1 MKTQHHPV
9 ILTAFALFNTLMM
22 ITTANA
28 SDPAYRIE
36 YDTPISISCELTNQ
50 TTNSK
55 IVMVAI
61 PLSIKFEGSVANLDA
76 VDIEFLSLGQ
86 KLKFIDF
93 LPKTTT
99 STDIAGPIHVET
111 TSQKESTLK
120 ARLAGEGI
128 IKDLNSSASA
138 EATKHSLTGTKITF
152 DQLPPRQMLVASGFR
167 NRGYGVFFK
176 LKPSSQNLI
185 EGQHYF
191 ICLFEVHP
199 MWRGECIE
207 AKFSPKSSRSWGSN
221 DKKYI
226 IGLHLKNDSE
236 AKLIVEAATPTIS
249 KYYSEVLQSVNE
261 LHQVRSALLF
271 PYFGLGTKAAEIA
284 KRIAEP
290 KKRYDD
296 VLVKIQNMNSTAR
309 SQKGQ

>member
-1 MKTQHHPV
+1 
-9 ILTAFALFNTLMM
+9 
-22 ITTANA
+22 
-28 SDPAYRIE
+28 
-36 YDTPISISCELTNQ
+36 
-50 TTNSK
+50 
-55 IVMVAI
+55 
-61 PLSIKFEGSVANLDA
+61 
-76 VDIEFLSLGQ
+76 
-86 KLKFIDF
+86 
-93 LPKTTT
+93 
-99 STDIAGPIHVET
+99 
-111 TSQKESTLK
+111 
-120 ARLAGEGI
+120 
-128 IKDLNSSASA
+128 
-138 EATKHSLTGTKITF
+138 
-152 DQLPPRQMLVASGFR
+152 
-167 NRGYGVFFK
+167 
-176 LKPSSQNLI
+176 
-185 EGQHYF
+185 
-191 ICLFEVHP
+191 